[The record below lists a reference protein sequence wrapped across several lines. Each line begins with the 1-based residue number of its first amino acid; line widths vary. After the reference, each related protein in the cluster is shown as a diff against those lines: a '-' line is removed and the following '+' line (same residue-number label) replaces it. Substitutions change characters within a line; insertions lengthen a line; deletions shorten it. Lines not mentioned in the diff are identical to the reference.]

1 MNKKRRVILQSICNK
16 LEQLRDDIETIR
28 DDEEN
33 GLSNMEGTGLEY
45 TDNYQ
50 SSEQAHGFL
59 DEAVEGLDGV
69 LSNIED
75 AIAQ

>member
-1 MNKKRRVILQSICNK
+1 MNKQRRAGLQKICDK
-16 LEQLRDDIETIR
+16 LQQLRDDLDAIR
-28 DDEEN
+28 DEEQ
-33 GLSNMEGTGLEY
+33 GCLSNMEGTGLEY

-59 DEAVEGLDGV
+59 DDAVDGLDNV
-69 LSNIED
+69 IANIED